1 MQLLCTLRNHC
12 RQWPR
17 NTRYQADATPYLG
30 RTFTGW
36 IAPALPGALIR
47 SPSSV
52 SASNVGETPRQ
63 WGELPVAIWL
73 PVLRQ
78 VEQKALVERSA
89 FRRAV
94 RVHARPLKAME
105 SPGCPIANSPIIL
118 LLCCYRAG
126 AFPQR
131 LGDGNVV
138 SSLIAWMRVTTRLR
152 SFRSLE
158 APVPSGFCG
167 PRL

>member
-52 SASNVGETPRQ
+52 SASNVGETPKQ

-89 FRRAV
+89 RGLRRAV
-94 RVHARPLKAME
+94 RVHARPLGAME
-105 SPGCPIANSPIIL
+105 SPGVPDSEQPDYLISL
-118 LLCCYRAG
+118 LLQGRR
-126 AFPQR
+126 FPSKTWRWKRGIIPHCMDEGHDQAEI
-131 LGDGNVV
+131 V
-138 SSLIAWMRVTTRLR
+138 
-152 SFRSLE
+152 
-158 APVPSGFCG
+158 
-167 PRL
+167 